1 MVNKAKSLTE
11 IYKQTSLLVP
21 LALPQQ
27 SLPHAISLDASSAW
41 HTSALISAAIESV
54 TLPSRLKDLTNR
66 DSLGNIGDLLNVHG
80 KQTVAH
86 LQMSIA
92 RSDQVPQ
99 SEDVGDEPSDGL
111 RLDIDFRP
119 PDDVN
124 ASHRQNG
131 FKSPKIFSQVLA
143 NRGEKAEDED
153 EQNDDNEDSQEDEMH
168 RRRGRREPLSKRY
181 RSQLSFPILDSFPK
195 IFKDSNGE
203 ALQGPLAVTTAL
215 TTDTALSDRLR
226 LLRSTVVRSIGLED
240 RETLS
245 NELAE
250 MADEYHEGWSSGSDE
265 GEDD

>member
-1 MVNKAKSLTE
+1 M
-11 IYKQTSLLVP
+11 
-21 LALPQQ
+21 
-27 SLPHAISLDASSAW
+27 
-41 HTSALISAAIESV
+41 
-54 TLPSRLKDLTNR
+54 KDLSNR

-119 PDDVN
+119 PDDVA
-124 ASHRQNG
+124 ASSRQNG
-131 FKSPKIFSQVLA
+131 FRSPKIFSQVLA
-143 NRGEKAEDED
+143 NRGEKADDDAE
-153 EQNDDNEDSQEDEMH
+153 DNEDSGEEATH

-181 RSQLSFPILDSFPK
+181 HSQLSFPILDSFPK

-215 TTDTALSDRLR
+215 STDTALSDRLR

-245 NELAE
+245 NELAQ